1 MVYKDTPTAANKPGA
16 SRMGSRRGSGVV
28 FGLLTAVVGACVA
41 VAADARLETPQ
52 NASGAPARKTYTLR
66 IAKAETTA
74 VSLNAERARLSELA
88 ADLSKRLNAKV
99 IVGPTLENETVSARF
114 SELPLDQA
122 LTSLVPRVLI
132 DYEIRQAAQ
141 PVPLGIYL
149 LGHTDPEPLTS
160 AVVRANSQGLYIA
173 GHTEETEKPS
183 KDDPLRV
190 RYENNRLTVFAK
202 QQPLL
207 AVVMTIAEV
216 LGVPA
221 EIKHETAETVDTD
234 IQDAPLAEDAIVG
247 ISPKIRLYVRVD
259 AIRGQRTLLHL
270 AVVPPVGNVAK

>member
-1 MVYKDTPTAANKPGA
+1 
-16 SRMGSRRGSGVV
+16 
-28 FGLLTAVVGACVA
+28 
-41 VAADARLETPQ
+41 
-52 NASGAPARKTYTLR
+52 
-66 IAKAETTA
+66 
-74 VSLNAERARLSELA
+74 LSELA
-88 ADLSKRLNAKV
+88 ADFSKRLNAKV
-99 IVGPTLENETVSARF
+99 IVGPALENETISAKF

-122 LTSLVPRVLI
+122 LSSLVPRVLI
-132 DYEIRQAAQ
+132 DYEIRQGAQ

-149 LGHTDPEPLTS
+149 LGYTDPEPLTS
-160 AVVRANSQGLYIA
+160 AVVRANSQGLYIS

-190 RYENNRLTVFAK
+190 SFDKNRLTVFAK

-207 AVVMTIAEV
+207 AVVMTIAEA

-234 IQDAPLAEDAIVG
+234 IQDAPLPEEAIVG

-259 AIRGQRTLLHL
+259 AIRGQRTLLQL